1 MIINVDFHIHSMYS
15 GATSKDMNIANIA
28 YYAKRKGIDV
38 MGSGDILNIHWL
50 NDFKGIEKI
59 EEGLFKYKEMY
70 FVLTTEVEDIKRVHH
85 VLIFSAMSK
94 VEEFREQLLKK
105 NNNLDT
111 DGRPK
116 LAMNGVELAELAKS
130 TGTMI
135 GPAHAFTP
143 WTAMYA
149 YYDSIKE
156 LYGEYTDYVQF
167 LELGLSAD
175 TDYADRIEEI
185 RHLTFLTNSDAHSY
199 HPNKIAREF
208 NRLKVE
214 SIAFNDIRDAIQRRN
229 GRAIIM
235 NVGIPPQEG
244 KYNETA
250 CTRCFKHYTLAEA
263 KSLKWRCPECK
274 GIIKKGVKDRVE
286 ELATYTEPKHPDYR
300 PPYLHLIPLSEIIAK
315 SLNVAESSNKV
326 QDLWNSLIDKYGNEI
341 KIMVDEPLSS
351 ITTDLKVIN
360 AIQAFRNG
368 QVKVKPGGGGQY
380 GTVEIVIRE
389 QLTGQTKLIDF

>member
-15 GATSKDMNIANIA
+15 GATSKDMNIENIS
-28 YYAKRKGIDV
+28 YYAKKKGIDV

-50 NDFKGIEKI
+50 RGFKNIEQI
-59 EEGLFKYKEMY
+59 EEGLLKYKDMY
-70 FVLTTEVEDIKRVHH
+70 YVLTTEVEDIKRVHH
-85 VLIFSAMSK
+85 VLIFASVSK

-105 NNNLDT
+105 NSNLDS

-130 TGTMI
+130 TETMI

-143 WTAMYA
+143 WTSMYA
-149 YYDSIKE
+149 YYNSIKE
-156 LYGEYTDYVQF
+156 LYGKYTDYVQY

-175 TDYADRIEEI
+175 TDYADKIEEI
-185 RHLTFLTNSDAHSY
+185 RHLTYLTNSDAHSY

-208 NRLKVE
+208 NRLNVE
-214 SIAFNDIRDAIQRRN
+214 TIAFKEIKDAILRKN

-235 NVGIPPQEG
+235 NVGVPPQEG

-250 CTRCFKHYTLAEA
+250 CTRCFKHYTLVEA
-263 KSLKWRCPECK
+263 KSLKWRCTECK

-286 ELATYTEPKHPDYR
+286 ELATYTEPKHPEYR

-315 SLNVAESSNKV
+315 SLNVSESSNKV
-326 QDLWNSLIDKYGNEI
+326 QELWNALIEKYGNEI
-341 KIMVDEPLSS
+341 KIMVDEPVSS
-351 ITTDLKVIN
+351 IVTDPKVIN
-360 AIQAFRNG
+360 AIKAFRKG
-368 QVKVKPGGGGQY
+368 LVHVKPGGGGQY
-380 GTVEIVIRE
+380 GTVEILE
-389 QLTGQTKLIDF
+389 HEPLAGQTKLMDF

>member
-59 EEGLFKYKEMY
+59 EEGLLKYKEMY

-85 VLIFSAMSK
+85 VLIFSSMSK

-105 NNNLDT
+105 NNNLDS

-130 TGTMI
+130 TDTMI

-149 YYDSIKE
+149 YYGSIKE

-185 RHLTFLTNSDAHSY
+185 RHLTYLTNSDAHSY

-208 NRLKVE
+208 NRLKVG

-229 GRAIIM
+229 GRAIVM

-250 CTRCFKHYTLAEA
+250 CTRCFKHYTLEEA
-263 KSLKWRCPECK
+263 KALKWRCPECK
-274 GIIKKGVKDRVE
+274 GIIKKGVRDRVE
-286 ELATYTEPKHPDYR
+286 ELATYKEPVHPEHR
-300 PPYLHLIPLSEIIAK
+300 PPYMHLIPLIEIIAK
-315 SLNVAESSNKV
+315 SLNVSESSNKV
-326 QDLWNSLIDKYGNEI
+326 QSLWDSLIDKYGNEI

-351 ITTDLKVIN
+351 IDTDAKVIN

-380 GTVEIVIRE
+380 GTVEIVAHD
-389 QLTGQTKLIDF
+389 QLIGQTRLIDF

>member
-28 YYAKRKGIDV
+28 YYARRKGIDV

-50 NDFKGIEKI
+50 NDFKAVEKI
-59 EEGLFKYKEMY
+59 EDGLLKHKEMY

-85 VLIFSAMSK
+85 VLIFSSMSK
-94 VEEFREQLLKK
+94 VEEFREQLLKSH
-105 NNNLDT
+105 NSLDT

-116 LAMNGVELAELAKS
+116 LTMNGIELAELAKS
-130 TGTMI
+130 TDTMI

-149 YYDSIKE
+149 YYDSIKD
-156 LYGEYTDYVQF
+156 LYGEYTAYVQF

-185 RHLTFLTNSDAHSY
+185 RRLTFLTNSDAHSY

-214 SIAFNDIRDAIQRRN
+214 SIAFNEIRDAILRRN
-229 GRAIIM
+229 GRAIVM

-263 KSLKWRCPECK
+263 KVLKWRCPECK
-274 GIIKKGVKDRVE
+274 GIIKKGVRDRVE
-286 ELATYTEPKHPDYR
+286 ELATYREPVHPDYR
-300 PPYLHLIPLSEIIAK
+300 PPYLHLIPLIEIIAK
-315 SLNVAESSNKV
+315 SLNVSESSNKV
-326 QDLWNSLIDKYGNEI
+326 QELWNSLIDKYGNEI

-351 ITTDLKVIN
+351 ISTDLKVIN
-360 AIQAFRNG
+360 AIQAFRSG

-380 GTVEIVIRE
+380 GTVEILPHE
-389 QLTGQTKLIDF
+389 QLMGQTRLIDF